1 MHHTPGGKPCI
12 TPVLVNIIACMQ
24 VRARLLADAEER
36 EAQRL
41 ASEALEAMLK
51 RLQRKMTQFG
61 ALEEALVR
69 EKAHAEVIQPF
80 TQMEEIAHQQ
90 EDCAEIALMFSM

>member
-1 MHHTPGGKPCI
+1 MQWC
-12 TPVLVNIIACMQ
+12 ACVGIQ

-51 RLQRKMTQFG
+51 RLQRKLNQFS
-61 ALEEALVR
+61 ALEEALVK
-69 EKAHAEVIQPF
+69 EKAHAEVIYPVPVH
-80 TQMEEIAHQQ
+80 HQ
-90 EDCAEIALMFSM
+90 ECGMHARRFCAFWHDY